1 MMPWYLDSDDPE
13 VLKKQRFRRDMA
25 QLLSYLLVV
34 SLFVFYA
41 WNDSREDKER
51 CIQAEEVRQTLRD
64 QVIGTTDFFIGFTVK
79 PEDAPPHTP
88 EEQKEVDAFIDAVND
103 FRDNQLSQIKP
114 SALCKD
120 TLKEEEGK

>member
-41 WNDSREDKER
+41 WNDSREDKEKR
-51 CIQAEEVRQTLRD
+51 GVFKRKRLDRLFGIR
-64 QVIGTTDFFIGFTVK
+64 
-79 PEDAPPHTP
+79 
-88 EEQKEVDAFIDAVND
+88 
-103 FRDNQLSQIKP
+103 
-114 SALCKD
+114 
-120 TLKEEEGK
+120 